1 MRWKT
6 KILHFQAKRYL
17 TFLETHI
24 LDRHGQCFEAGRTS
38 WWPFWKKI
46 PRFDGLTSRNPLR
59 NLTSLGGYVFFLLG
73 WGEGKWESGHRIERT
88 QVDWLFL
95 LKMFGCWEV
104 EGVSLNTDCILHIH
118 PCDIG
123 EPLMIIMLTEM
134 MTTTC
139 DRRISMLRTLI
150 YVCVDRSSL
159 LPCESRLSFG
169 AYHVFLVVWTPT
181 IVFYP
186 VLENPPIACWNLWI
200 WNAMGNEPTIED
212 AEHVWT
218 WTCDPVIHNYIFALL
233 I

>member
-1 MRWKT
+1 MKNQDSPFSSKKVLDLPWDSHFGSSWSVLWSRSDLMVTILKENPQVWWFDIKEST
-6 KILHFQAKRYL
+6 KKSYL
-17 TFLETHI
+17 I
-24 LDRHGQCFEAGRTS
+24 GWIC
-38 WWPFWKKI
+38 
-46 PRFDGLTSRNPLR
+46 
-59 NLTSLGGYVFFLLG
+59 FFLLG